1 MQFSLHHIRHHDL
14 QLRRDYKKGSF
25 LSVIL
30 AHSNV
35 AIVPKETR
43 YSFTQYAAGSLF
55 RWVEHGIQKS
65 EDFYTSLS
73 EEGQEEQQ
81 LKDAVRWEFSLSLS
95 PSASS

>member
-1 MQFSLHHIRHHDL
+1 MDPPVRVEPRVHETQFH
-14 QLRRDYKKGSF
+14 KTV

-30 AHSNV
+30 AHFNV

-43 YSFTQYAAGSLF
+43 YLFTQYAAGSLF
-55 RWVEHGIQKS
+55 QWVEHGIQKS
-65 EDFYTSLS
+65 KDFYTSLS